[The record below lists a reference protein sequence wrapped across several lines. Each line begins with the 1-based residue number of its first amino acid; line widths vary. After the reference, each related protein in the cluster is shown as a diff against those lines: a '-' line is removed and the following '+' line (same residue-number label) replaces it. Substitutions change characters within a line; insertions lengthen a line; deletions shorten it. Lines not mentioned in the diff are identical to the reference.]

1 MEFTNEKEK
10 MSYTIG
16 LNMAEY
22 LTGLPVD
29 LDCVVAAKA
38 ITDYANGKSE
48 MAPDEYHANMQAF
61 QQMMQEKMQ
70 ANIAAV
76 AAKNKVEGDKFHAEN
91 SKADGVVTTASGLQ
105 YIVLEA
111 GDGKTPSAT
120 DTVRVHYTGSL
131 LDGKVFDSSVMR
143 GEPAQFGVNQVIPGW
158 SEALQLM
165 TVGSKYKL
173 FLPGA
178 LAYGERGAG
187 EQIPPNATLVFEVEL
202 LDIVSGGC
210 SDDCACSCC

>member
-1 MEFTNEKEK
+1 MEFKNEKEK

-16 LNMAEY
+16 VNMAEY
-22 LTGLPVD
+22 LMGLPVD

-38 ITDYANGKSE
+38 ITDYAGGKSE
-48 MAPDEYHANMQAF
+48 MDPEEYHANMQAF
-61 QQMMQEKMQ
+61 QKMMQEKMQ
-70 ANIAAV
+70 ANVAEI
-76 AAKNKVEGDKFHAEN
+76 AAKNKAEGDKFHAEN
-91 SKADGVVTTASGLQ
+91 SKAEGVVTTASGLQ
-105 YIVLEA
+105 YIVMND
-111 GDGKTPSAT
+111 GDGKSPSAT

-165 TVGSKYKL
+165 KVGSKYKL

-187 EQIPPNATLVFEVEL
+187 EHIPPNATLVFEVEL
-202 LDIVSGGC
+202 LDIVSGSC
-210 SDDCACSCC
+210 SDSCSCSCC